1 MNLSKRKYVQILS
14 DGSLNFSYNNAFQ
27 FTKCVLYEKDSR
39 NFHLNKKQKVS
50 TQQIESSSNYKKKYV
65 T

>member
-1 MNLSKRKYVQILS
+1 MNLFKKKHVQILS
-14 DGSLNFSYNNAFQ
+14 DGSLNFSYNNVFK
-27 FTKCVLYEKDSR
+27 FTKCVLYEKDNR

-50 TQQIESSSNYKKKYV
+50 TLQTESSSSYKKKYA

>member
-14 DGSLNFSYNNAFQ
+14 DGSLNFSYNNAFK
-27 FTKCVLYEKDSR
+27 FTKCVLYEKDNR

-50 TQQIESSSNYKKKYV
+50 MLQTESSSSYKKKYV
-65 T
+65 A

>member
-1 MNLSKRKYVQILS
+1 MNLSKRKYLQILS
-14 DGSLNFSYNNAFQ
+14 DGSLNFSYNSVFK
-27 FTKCVLYEKDSR
+27 FTKCVLYEKDNR

-50 TQQIESSSNYKKKYV
+50 ILQTESSSSYKKKYV